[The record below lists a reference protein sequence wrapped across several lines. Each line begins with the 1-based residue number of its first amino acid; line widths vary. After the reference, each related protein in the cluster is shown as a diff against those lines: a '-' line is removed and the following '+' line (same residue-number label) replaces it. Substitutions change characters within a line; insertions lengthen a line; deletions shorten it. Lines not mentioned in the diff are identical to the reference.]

1 MGGYYLENKSKNFLE
16 KMSTR
21 DYEGW
26 RRYGKW
32 KKEQYE
38 NYQKQMSDR
47 EIMDA
52 KHKSH
57 KKVPVVKNIDQM
69 PDQKWHRR
77 ISFIKSGIRIVGY
90 LAIPINIPSAV
101 ALLVVSEAV
110 GIIEE
115 LV

>member
-1 MGGYYLENKSKNFLE
+1 
-16 KMSTR
+16 MSTR

-26 RRYGKW
+26 RRYGQW

-47 EIMDA
+47 EIMNA
-52 KHKSH
+52 KNIR
-57 KKVPVVKNIDQM
+57 PVKLKNIDQM

-77 ISFIKSGIRIVGY
+77 ISFIKSGIRILGY
-90 LAIPINIPSAV
+90 ILIPFDLLWAAGI
-101 ALLVVSEAV
+101 LVVSEVV

>member
-1 MGGYYLENKSKNFLE
+1 
-16 KMSTR
+16 MSTR

-26 RRYGKW
+26 KRFSEYKR
-32 KKEQYE
+32 
-38 NYQKQMSDR
+38 KQMSDR
-47 EIMDA
+47 EIMNA
-52 KHKSH
+52 KYGYKKH

-77 ISFIKSGIRIVGY
+77 ISFIKSGIRIIGY
-90 LAIPINIPSAV
+90 GFIPFNLITATV
-101 ALLVVSEAV
+101 LLVVSEAV

>member
-1 MGGYYLENKSKNFLE
+1 
-16 KMSTR
+16 MSTR

-26 RRYGKW
+26 KRYGKW
-32 KKEQYE
+32 VKENHK

-52 KHKSH
+52 KKGISNPP
-57 KKVPVVKNIDQM
+57 KVKNIDQM
-69 PDQKWHRR
+69 PNQKWHRR
-77 ISFIKSGIRIVGY
+77 ISFLKSGIRIIGY
-90 LAIPINIPSAV
+90 GFIPFNLAA
-101 ALLVVSEAV
+101 ATTLLIVSEVV

>member
-1 MGGYYLENKSKNFLE
+1 
-16 KMSTR
+16 MSTR

-32 KKEQYE
+32 VKKNHK

-47 EIMDA
+47 EIMNA
-52 KHKSH
+52 KKGISNPP
-57 KKVPVVKNIDQM
+57 KVKNIDQM
-69 PDQKWHRR
+69 PNQKWHRR
-77 ISFIKSGIRIVGY
+77 ISFLKSGIRIIGY
-90 LAIPINIPSAV
+90 GFIPFNLAA
-101 ALLVVSEAV
+101 ATTLLIVSEVV